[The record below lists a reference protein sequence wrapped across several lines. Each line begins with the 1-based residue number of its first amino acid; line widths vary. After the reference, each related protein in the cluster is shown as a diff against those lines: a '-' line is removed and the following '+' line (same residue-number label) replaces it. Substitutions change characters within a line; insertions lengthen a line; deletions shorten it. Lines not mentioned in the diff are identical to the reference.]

1 LGFVAT
7 PYLQSGLFSIPSL
20 APNQSYA
27 LEIRTTDGGLYWFEH
42 DYGSG
47 VPVSPCAT
55 TTRSFELLA
64 NGRAVSAVAPGD
76 PASGPTAASNGGTW
90 SAFYRGGNGALWQR
104 IDAAGQSPIS
114 HGGTIVGEPDATSWG
129 PGRTDLVAR
138 GGDGQV
144 WWRSYDSGAGG
155 WAGWRPLGGGTNHA
169 PSVTSWAPGRL
180 DVVITGLDGQLWHRW
195 TANGGASWSGWSPL
209 GGRLTSS
216 PDVTTW
222 GPNRLDIVGR
232 GLDGAVWHLA
242 WGNGWHPWE
251 YLGGRIAGGP
261 ANASAAVNRLDI
273 VVWGGGNQVYVM
285 RWNGGGWTGWAPLN
299 GGLNAEPDIS
309 SSGGTTRVYVRGLD
323 GDLWRTSRS
332 GADGAY
338 GVWAPMPG

>member
-1 LGFVAT
+1 
-7 PYLQSGLFSIPSL
+7 
-20 APNQSYA
+20 
-27 LEIRTTDGGLYWFEH
+27 
-42 DYGSG
+42 
-47 VPVSPCAT
+47 
-55 TTRSFELLA
+55 
-64 NGRAVSAVAPGD
+64 
-76 PASGPTAASNGGTW
+76 
-90 SAFYRGGNGALWQR
+90 
-104 IDAAGQSPIS
+104 
-114 HGGTIVGEPDATSWG
+114 
-129 PGRTDLVAR
+129 VAR

-144 WWRSYDSGAGG
+144 WWRYYDSGSGG
-155 WAGWRPLGGGTNHA
+155 WAGWLPLGGGTNYA

-232 GLDGAVWHLA
+232 GQDGAVWHLA
-242 WGNGWHPWE
+242 WGNGWYPWE
-251 YLGGRIAGGP
+251 YLGGRIAGAP

-273 VVWGGGNQVYVM
+273 VVWGAGNHVYVM

-299 GGLNAEPDIS
+299 GGLTDAEPEIS
-309 SSGGTTRVYVRGLD
+309 SSGGTTRVYVRGGD
-323 GDLWRTSRS
+323 GNLWRTSRS

-338 GVWAPMPG
+338 GGWASMPT